1 MRKFGFLVHPLS
13 YDDVERYEPGAVGKG
28 RAIIKKILEWIPPYR
43 VSDITGV
50 RSASTGEEIEG
61 VFIGVPIMPEQW
73 LDLPRDF
80 IMDRLVGAAKLAKE
94 LGCGIIGLGGFSA
107 VVGDG
112 GVTLAE
118 TVPGIAITTGNTYTI
133 ASGIQSAF
141 RGARELDVDLASAH
155 AVVIGAT
162 GSIGSACSQILG
174 TKVAR
179 LTLAARNATRLKNLT
194 QAMQPHV
201 SAALDWTTDIRE
213 AVRSADLILTAT
225 SAVSTIVE
233 PEDLRPGAVISEVS
247 LPHDV
252 SRRVASE
259 RPDVLVS
266 EGGNILVPG
275 EPDFHFDFGLPPRTA
290 LACMSETMIL
300 TLEGRFEN
308 YSLGR
313 GIHLDKVLEMERLAD
328 KHGFKLASMR
338 AFDKPVSD
346 EQIARTRE
354 LARAARAA
362 QAAQQTAQPGA
373 IAHNGAP
380 EVTPALKPAKRTAKA
395 TTRPAKAT

>member
-1 MRKFGFLVHPLS
+1 VTGPHLRFHPQLRKFGFLVHPLS
-13 YDDVERYEPGAVGKG
+13 YDDVERYDPGAVGKG

-50 RSASTGEEIEG
+50 RSATTGEEITG
-61 VFIGVPIMPEQW
+61 HFIGVPIMPEQW
-73 LDLPRDF
+73 LELPRDN
-80 IMDRLVGAAKLAKE
+80 IMARLVGAARLAHE
-94 LGCGIIGLGGFSA
+94 LGCGIIGLGGFSS

-118 TVPGIAITTGNTYTI
+118 LVPEIAVTTGNTYTI
-133 ASGIQSAF
+133 ASGIQSLF
-141 RGARELDVDLASAH
+141 RAAHELDVDLATAN

-162 GSIGSACSQILG
+162 GSIGSACAQILG
-174 TKVAR
+174 NKVAR
-179 LTLAARNATRLKNLT
+179 VTLAARNATRLKNLT
-194 QAMQPHV
+194 HAMQPHV
-201 SAALDWTTDIRE
+201 AAELDWTTDVRA
-213 AVRSADLILTAT
+213 AVRAADLVLTAT
-225 SAVSTIVE
+225 SAVSAIVE

-252 SRRVASE
+252 SRRVGSE

-275 EPDFHFDFGLPPRTA
+275 DVDFHFDFGLPPRTA

-300 TLEGRFEN
+300 TLEDRFEN

-313 GIHLDKVLEMERLAD
+313 GIHLDKVLEIERLAD
-328 KHGFKLASMR
+328 KHGFSLASMR
-338 AFDKPVSD
+338 AFDKPVSA

-354 LARAARAA
+354 AARAARAA
-362 QAAQQTAQPGA
+362 HAPSQAVPAPVQAAKVQ
-373 IAHNGAP
+373 
-380 EVTPALKPAKRTAKA
+380 
-395 TTRPAKAT
+395 